1 VIDTLLSIV
10 KPIDAPGSIPFFL
23 LALAVGLVLR
33 FGWCQTRTI
42 GRNWLVGVVVAYGI
56 LGLPIVANGIAGGLS
71 GARLG
76 TSSELGPLDAL
87 IVFDGDNR
95 RGRVR
100 TALELWQRSHP
111 QVVWVLGGEAEWLRD
126 ELPLGGVPAS
136 MIRIDQSTTN
146 TRDQANWVMRH
157 RTNDPQSRLAVI
169 VSRLQTS
176 RVAGLL
182 ARLTPQVPIIG
193 APIDDEPPTRG
204 ARLFVPTY
212 IALRVSR
219 DALYEHAALAYYRYR
234 GWIVR

>member
-1 VIDTLLSIV
+1 MIDTVLSIV

-33 FGWCQTRTI
+33 FGWRQTRRI
-42 GRNWLVGVVVAYGI
+42 GRNWLVGLVAGYGI
-56 LGLPIVANGIAGGLS
+56 LALPLVANGIAGGLA
-71 GARLG
+71 GPRLAA
-76 TSSELGPLDAL
+76 TPKRGPLDAL
-87 IVFDGDNR
+87 VVFDGDNR

-111 QVVWVLGGEAEWLRD
+111 QVVWILGGEPEWLRD

-146 TRDQANWVMRH
+146 TRDQANWVMRYH
-157 RTNDPQSRLAVI
+157 TDDPQSRLAII

-182 ARLTPQVPIIG
+182 ARLTPQVPLMG

-234 GWIVR
+234 GWIVQ